1 MGGFVGVESEEWRK
15 DGWMN
20 GWMVWLV
27 LVGRNWISLVIKVD
41 GAYLLTPSG
50 DPHGLKP
57 IR

>member
-1 MGGFVGVESEEWRK
+1 
-15 DGWMN
+15 MN

-27 LVGRNWISLVIKVD
+27 FVGRKWISLVIKVD